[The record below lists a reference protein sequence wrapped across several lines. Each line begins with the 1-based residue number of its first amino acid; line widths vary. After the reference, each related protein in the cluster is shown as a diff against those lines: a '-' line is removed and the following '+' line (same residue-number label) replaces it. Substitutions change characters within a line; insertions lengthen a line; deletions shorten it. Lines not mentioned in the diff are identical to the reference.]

1 MSRWLDAFRKVE
13 NTEDAPVQ
21 LGLKGA
27 VSSNYDLSA
36 PNGPNCT
43 GASNRNQALDGETEP
58 GSLQAVR
65 QLATPVDGCPDEW
78 NEGVSR
84 LISQPCPH
92 DFLPA
97 RWRTLQADAARF
109 LEMWAAQAA
118 RLGWT
123 VHDLFGVNQVKPLV
137 RLDGAG
143 LVWLLD
149 GRPVIALTADEAVL
163 ECRTGSR
170 QAYRRKPAN
179 PVSKVERALLWE
191 INDG

>member
-1 MSRWLDAFRKVE
+1 MTAFRSRWLEWDR
-13 NTEDAPVQ
+13 PVSHRD
-21 LGLKGA
+21 GA
-27 VSSNYDLSA
+27 GKEGVAEPETLLNQTDKTDKSPLNPPSVSSVSA
-36 PNGPNCT
+36 KPE
-43 GASNRNQALDGETEP
+43 RFQRETKDP
-58 GSLQAVR
+58 
-65 QLATPVDGCPDEW
+65 TPDEW

-149 GRPVIALTADEAVL
+149 GRPVIALTADEAVI

-179 PVSKVERALLWE
+179 AVSKVERAPLWE